1 MPELSKL
8 GNATSGFA
16 GTVRHR
22 LAALDYLALNPHKPR
37 NFATRVSVEI
47 FLSSGLNS
55 RRKELAMK
63 TPTRILMTLIACA
76 PLWAFAGP
84 VDINTADAV
93 TISTELNGIG
103 MVKAEAIVEYR
114 KKYGPFKSADDL
126 SLVKGIGDRTVEL
139 NRANILVT
147 AAKKK

>member
-1 MPELSKL
+1 
-8 GNATSGFA
+8 
-16 GTVRHR
+16 
-22 LAALDYLALNPHKPR
+22 
-37 NFATRVSVEI
+37 
-47 FLSSGLNS
+47 
-55 RRKELAMK
+55 MK
-63 TPTRILMTLIACA
+63 TPARLLLTLIACT

-84 VDINTADAV
+84 VDINTANAE

-103 MVKAEAIVEYR
+103 MAKAEAIVEYR